1 MEPVLPNATHFLKI
15 VLDKL
20 CDGVIVA
27 DPEGSFLVFN
37 SAAERILGTGARDIH
52 PEEWASVY
60 GCYHTDKVTP
70 YPAHQLPLTRAIRGE
85 EVLDEPIYIRN
96 QDRPT
101 GGWIS
106 VSGRPLK
113 TGNGSTWGGLAIFRD
128 ITDQRESEDKLHSTL
143 QLLSILIHSQKTAV
157 LLESD
162 KRKIQFINTAFC
174 ELFGVFSK
182 PSELIGK
189 DCYQSVA
196 QAKHLFPDPEGFV
209 QRIEHLLR
217 EGRPV
222 SNEKIYLRDGR
233 VFERDYVPIISGGA
247 CLGHGWQ
254 YRDITERDEALKN
267 LRLLERL
274 SRALAQT
281 ADSVIITDMRGC
293 IEYVNHAF
301 ETTTGYTVAEAMGN
315 TPRILRSGMHD
326 AAFYHDLWGRILS
339 GQPFRGTVANRKRTG
354 EIYWAEQTITP
365 VRDDEGN
372 ITHFVSVLKDIT
384 ELLKK
389 KEQEVELHLARK
401 VQQSFYR
408 ACAEIPGFDIAAST
422 DPADETGGDYYD
434 FICRPDGSLC
444 IAVGDVSGHGIS
456 SALIMAETRAYVRSL
471 AATMVD
477 PGEILALVNKMLHED
492 LKDDRFVT
500 LLLVC
505 LDPRTRTLTFAGAGH
520 EFGYLLNQSGE
531 IAHVLKSSGPPLG
544 PFADGL
550 FSSDETLKLEK
561 EQILLLLTDG
571 VTESLNR
578 CGRESLIG
586 QVIKYVHK
594 NRHEPSAL
602 IAAGLCAAS
611 RSFAEDRAVQDD
623 ATAIILKVL

>member
-1 MEPVLPNATHFLKI
+1 
-15 VLDKL
+15 
-20 CDGVIVA
+20 
-27 DPEGSFLVFN
+27 
-37 SAAERILGTGARDIH
+37 
-52 PEEWASVY
+52 
-60 GCYHTDKVTP
+60 
-70 YPAHQLPLTRAIRGE
+70 
-85 EVLDEPIYIRN
+85 
-96 QDRPT
+96 
-101 GGWIS
+101 
-106 VSGRPLK
+106 
-113 TGNGSTWGGLAIFRD
+113 
-128 ITDQRESEDKLHSTL
+128 
-143 QLLSILIHSQKTAV
+143 
-157 LLESD
+157 
-162 KRKIQFINTAFC
+162 
-174 ELFGVFSK
+174 
-182 PSELIGK
+182 
-189 DCYQSVA
+189 
-196 QAKHLFPDPEGFV
+196 
-209 QRIEHLLR
+209 
-217 EGRPV
+217 
-222 SNEKIYLRDGR
+222 
-233 VFERDYVPIISGGA
+233 
-247 CLGHGWQ
+247 
-254 YRDITERDEALKN
+254 
-267 LRLLERL
+267 
-274 SRALAQT
+274 
-281 ADSVIITDMRGC
+281 
-293 IEYVNHAF
+293 
-301 ETTTGYTVAEAMGN
+301 
-315 TPRILRSGMHD
+315 
-326 AAFYHDLWGRILS
+326 
-339 GQPFRGTVANRKRTG
+339 
-354 EIYWAEQTITP
+354 

>member
-60 GCYHTDKVTP
+60 GCYHTDKITP

-128 ITDQRESEDKLHSTL
+128 ITDQREAEDKLHLTL

-162 KRKIQFINTAFC
+162 KREIQFINTAFC

-182 PSELIGK
+182 PSELMGK

-222 SNEKIYLRDGR
+222 TNEKIYLRDGR
-233 VFERDYVPIISGGA
+233 VFERDYVPILSGGA

-281 ADSVIITDMRGC
+281 ADSVIITDMQGC

-301 ETTTGYTVAEAMGN
+301 ETTTGYTAAEAMGN